1 MTQLPRIRKR
11 GRRTGR
17 QPAARSQ
24 ILDALSQVLERAPLS
39 HPSLR
44 AVASKAGV
52 SPALLHYHFGDL
64 PGLMGCLFDER
75 ALPLMQPLLQDL
87 QAAEANASA
96 ALTRFVQKWTALTL
110 RHPWLTAALLKSP
123 ARALDPSGSFGSV
136 VREAVARAQQQGAV
150 RRDLPDH
157 YVALLLLCLG
167 AMPHLAQSPLAA
179 GIDAQPLLNPHG
191 ATTLTLLHLSALQA
205 GVASAQSPRHESA
218 S

>member
-64 PGLMGCLFDER
+64 PGLMGCLFEER

-96 ALTRFVQKWTALTL
+96 ALTL
-110 RHPWLTAALLKSP
+110 RHPWLTAVLLNSP
-123 ARALDPSGSFGSV
+123 ARAPDPSRGFGSV

-179 GIDAQPLLNPHG
+179 GIDAQPLLNPQG